1 MRGTGKGYPGG
12 GVISLLGRDPWRPS
26 GRGRRSSAPECVWQ
40 LARDRVY
47 FGSSALVYFLPGLG
61 FHARIPLPHAVIR
74 AQLEARSP
82 SPSPRGPQGSADCT
96 CWRTRSAALAEAPQA
111 RVTRLGNP
119 VPGLCALVSFTW
131 ASGSG
136 PETLR
141 VGVWLW
147 ALGPGLGAVR
157 SPRPKLLSPGT
168 GIHTLPWLQAPSA
181 GLCPPARLLLPLQW
195 TLTSPRPCGGVS
207 RLGPHTEELSPL
219 PHQTS

>member
-1 MRGTGKGYPGG
+1 CAGRGKGYPGG

-26 GRGRRSSAPECVWQ
+26 GRGRSSSNPECAWQ

-82 SPSPRGPQGSADCT
+82 SPSPRGPRGSADCT
-96 CWRTRSAALAEAPQA
+96 CWRSRSAALAEAPQA
-111 RVTRLGNP
+111 RTLRLE
-119 VPGLCALVSFTW
+119 
-131 ASGSG
+131 SGSG
-136 PETLR
+136 PWAGGK
-141 VGVWLW
+141 GVALSRHWDPQS
-147 ALGPGLGAVR
+147 ALGGDQR
-157 SPRPKLLSPGT
+157 
-168 GIHTLPWLQAPSA
+168 PWLQAPSA